1 VNEQE
6 HDFAIPWP
14 VVRNHTCARIRNVRE
29 RREKGVRTFEEEV
42 NLKATRSIAAV
53 LAAAALA
60 VAAAA
65 SGQGFPSK
73 PIHLIAPAPP
83 GGGVDILSRTIGQ
96 KVGEILGQPV
106 IVDNKGGGNGN
117 IGFDA
122 AAKAA
127 PDGYTIVMSYSAVAT
142 NVWLH
147 KDLPYD
153 PERDFAPVVF
163 VGYIPLVLITNP
175 NSGIVSVQDLVAKAK
190 AKPGAIQYAH
200 GGTGAGAHL
209 SGELFRHLTGAQIEP
224 VGYKGNAPA
233 LADVIAGHVP
243 IMWDTINTSLPNVKG
258 GKLKALATTGRQRSA
273 LAPEYPTMIEAGVP
287 DFEVSAWYLI
297 LAPKKTPGDV
307 VQKLNAAFNQAIKD
321 PDIAGKLSQQGV
333 DLVGGTTTQADDFLK
348 SEISRWGKIIK
359 AAGIRAE

>member
-1 VNEQE
+1 MSKTTQAMV
-6 HDFAIPWP
+6 
-14 VVRNHTCARIRNVRE
+14 
-29 RREKGVRTFEEEV
+29 
-42 NLKATRSIAAV
+42 AA

-60 VAAAA
+60 AAGGAW
-65 SGQGFPSK
+65 GQSFPSK
-73 PIHLIAPAPP
+73 PIHLIAPASP
-83 GGGVDILSRTIGQ
+83 GGGVDILSRAIGQ
-96 KVGEILGQPV
+96 KVAALLGQPV
-106 IVDNKGGGNGN
+106 IVDNRPGGNGN
-117 IGFDA
+117 IGFDL

-127 PDGYTIVMSYSAVAT
+127 ADGYTLVMAYSAVAT

-163 VGYIPLVLITNP
+163 VGYIPLILITNP
-175 NSGIVSVQDLVAKAK
+175 GSGFTSVQDLVAKAK
-190 AKPGAIQYAH
+190 AKPGEIQYAH

-224 VGYKGNAPA
+224 VPYKGNAPA

-243 IMWDTINTSLPNVKG
+243 IMWDTINTSLPNVKA

-287 DFEVSAWYLI
+287 DFEISAWYMI
-297 LAPKKTPGDV
+297 LAPKKTPPDI
-307 VQKLNAAFNQAIKD
+307 VQKLNAAFNIAIKD
-321 PDIAGKLSQQGV
+321 PELAGQLSSQGV
-333 DLVGGTTTQADDFLK
+333 DLVGGSPAQAEDLLK
-348 SEISRWGKIIK
+348 SEIGRWGPIIK